1 MRTLAL
7 VPAAPAV
14 EPSDVFQQHESAARA
29 SLAKLRRDAWRVY
42 SAPFMAQVIGQAL
55 DESAS

>member
-1 MRTLAL
+1 MSLAL
-7 VPAAPAV
+7 VPSAPAAP
-14 EPSDVFQQHESAARA
+14 PCDVFAVHESAARA

-55 DESAS
+55 EESR